1 MQRHILGAALLA
13 LAATSVGCNPS
24 YTAGRCDCQYNPAN
38 AVIAP
43 ASNPYPVIGA
53 NAAVAPATGSA
64 PAMMPMT
71 VPPVAIPPAAAPM
84 TIPPA
89 TTGK

>member
-1 MQRHILGAALLA
+1 MQRPILGAALLA
-13 LAATSVGCNPS
+13 LAALGTGCNPN
-24 YTAGRCDCQYNPAN
+24 YVAGRCDCQYNPAN

-53 NAAVAPATGSA
+53 NAPTAVSA
-64 PAMMPMT
+64 PAIMPLA
-71 VPPVAIPPAAAPM
+71 VPPAPAPM
-84 TIPPA
+84 VIPPA